1 MVRDHQYHSGPPRPS
16 SQHKGDLFA
25 PEGEGQEMR
34 QIGDRKGERRGRDQV
49 KEEGLFALEDKGLP
63 LDREETGTAHRKM
76 LIYKKEKEEILC

>member
-1 MVRDHQYHSGPPRPS
+1 
-16 SQHKGDLFA
+16 
-25 PEGEGQEMR
+25 MR

-49 KEEGLFALEDKGLP
+49 KEEGLFALEDKGLS